1 MNIEIFVQS
10 RGFSRE
16 HDYHW
21 QKLSRGSGANTKL
34 IEDPVLY
41 ATEVKPLIDIRSEVF
56 SVVFGRADE
65 QVYLLVSGL
74 PSKRIDVVCNRPISN
89 SVMWASNGSDNDES
103 WLRALAIY
111 ALSSQVSA
119 QSEQLKL
126 ENKLDQ
132 LIIPDDNSG
141 FSVRFEQLLPE
152 KLITREKITS
162 LSELTAQPVEIYS
175 DVGVR
180 KLSEDLETHF
190 LSKRGQIKVVV
201 TGNKSK
207 TVLDN
212 PKILRG
218 ISKFD
223 LIESKPTTSHQNSF
237 LLQQVDIRKI
247 VDNAVKHIFP
257 SLISVALTAL
267 IFLATP
273 LKNFIAP
280 PPSQTCPPVP
290 NIEILNLSR
299 RFVVGEPAI
308 LLGDYNPQRISRV
321 VLLDET
327 KRLLGGEAQQIQLFP
342 NTKTWKYIYSPGFQV
357 PGRKRLVLQG
367 FDQNGKIIIEQIIPA
382 IVIPDSSTAGS
393 AD

>member
-1 MNIEIFVQS
+1 MKIEIFVQS

-21 QKLSRGSGANTKL
+21 QELSRSNGTNTKL
-34 IEDPVLY
+34 KEDPVLY
-41 ATEVKPLIDIRSEVF
+41 ATEVKPFIDIRSEVF
-56 SVVFGRADE
+56 SVVFGRVGE

-74 PSKRIDVVCNRPISN
+74 PSKRIDVVNNRPISN

-103 WLRALAIY
+103 LLRALAIY
-111 ALSSQVSA
+111 ALRSQVSA
-119 QSEQLKL
+119 QPEQLKL

-132 LIIPDDNSG
+132 LIIPNDNSG

-152 KLITREKITS
+152 KLITREKIIS

-175 DVGVR
+175 DIGVR
-180 KLSEDLETHF
+180 KLCEDLETHF
-190 LSKRGQIKVVV
+190 LPKRGQIKVVV

-207 TVLDN
+207 AVLDN
-212 PKILRG
+212 PKVLRG
-218 ISKFD
+218 LSKFNPT
-223 LIESKPTTSHQNSF
+223 ESKPTTSHQKSF
-237 LLQQVDIRKI
+237 LQPQVDIKKF
-247 VDNAVKHIFP
+247 VDDAVKHIFP

-273 LKNFIAP
+273 VKNLIAP

-308 LLGDYNPQRISRV
+308 LLGDYNPQKISRV

-327 KRLLGGEAQQIQLFP
+327 KQLLGGETQQIQLFP

-357 PGRKRLVLQG
+357 SGRKRLVLQG
-367 FDQNGKIIIEQIIPA
+367 FDQNGNIVIEQIIPA
-382 IVIPDSSTAGS
+382 IVVPDSSTVGNTN
-393 AD
+393 